1 MNVSHIYER
10 ISLVVSF
17 TLLGLIAYF
26 LIELPN
32 RTVELILFGTP
43 LSLVV
48 SQRWLIALLLG
59 GLAATG
65 TSAVVHAHPSLTHRS
80 SGYPLTFWLL
90 PTLFIILVTLVLPSI
105 VVNLNWWMAGIGLTG
120 LLLWFVVLAEYHT
133 IDARDRWYE
142 LSHTW
147 LSLIAYC
154 VAFGFF
160 LVIYQ
165 ARTRSILSASGMM
178 LISSLL
184 AASLLRAGPAQTRRT
199 WLFAGVTGLVTAQCT
214 WALNY
219 WRLPPLMAAFGL
231 LLLFYLFV
239 GLPQQQLLGR
249 LTRRVLL
256 EFAIVMVVGL
266 LTFLRLAL

>member
-1 MNVSHIYER
+1 MSHIYER

-17 TLLGLIAYF
+17 TLLGLITYF

-59 GLAATG
+59 GLVATG
-65 TSAVVHAHPSLTHRS
+65 TSAVVHAHPALTHRS

-90 PTLFIILVTLVLPSI
+90 PTLFITLVTLVLPSVAI
-105 VVNLNWWMAGIGLTG
+105 SLNWWMIGIGLTG

-133 IDARDRWYE
+133 LDARDRWYE
-142 LSHTW
+142 LSHVW
-147 LSLIAYC
+147 LNLIAYG

-165 ARTRSILSASGMM
+165 TRTRSILSASGVM
-178 LISSLL
+178 LISGLL
-184 AASLLRAGPAQTRRT
+184 AASLLRAGPDQTRRT
-199 WLFAGVTGLVTAQCT
+199 WLFAGVTALIVAQCT

-219 WRLPPLMAAFGL
+219 WRLPPLMAALGL
-231 LLLFYLFV
+231 LLLFYLLV
-239 GLPQQQLLGR
+239 GLSQQQLLGH
-249 LTRRVLL
+249 LTRRALL
-256 EFAIVMVVGL
+256 EYAIVGVVGL
-266 LTFLRLAL
+266 LAFLRLAL